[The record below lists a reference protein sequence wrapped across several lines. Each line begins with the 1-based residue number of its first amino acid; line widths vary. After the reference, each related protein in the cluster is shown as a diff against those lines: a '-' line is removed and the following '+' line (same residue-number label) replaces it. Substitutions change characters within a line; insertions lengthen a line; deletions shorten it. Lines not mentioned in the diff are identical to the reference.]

1 VANSLEW
8 IVGGDDGLLQSKL
21 GVTSESGLC
30 KTKDISFK
38 NTIHSQSSSDFTIPA
53 ARIQSLKFPHRYPQ
67 KSESYPKNESH
78 RKLQPT
84 FVEKSLHKIPPLL
97 FLLLE

>member
-8 IVGGDDGLLQSKL
+8 IVGGGGDGLLQSKL

-30 KTKDISFK
+30 KTKDMSFK
-38 NTIHSQSSSDFTIPA
+38 NTTHSQSSADFTIPA

-84 FVEKSLHKIPPLL
+84 FVEKSLHKISP
-97 FLLLE
+97 FCFVT